1 MPEHMSPESSLRNIS
16 DTALWVAIYRARES
30 ERPDAIFN
38 DPLARRLA
46 GERGEKIAGEI
57 EPAMRYE
64 WPYVSR
70 TYSVDKIVSDCVR
83 EGADTVLDLAAGLD
97 TRPYRMDLPAS
108 LKWIEVDLPDMIDYK
123 EEMLA
128 GETPHCSLERIKLD
142 LTDRAARREL
152 FSRVN
157 SGSKKVL
164 VLTEGL
170 LVYLSREEV
179 TELARELHEQP
190 NFTDWCTD
198 ISSPGLLKMLQK
210 SLTALEKANA
220 PLKFAP
226 EEGPDFFV
234 PLGWRPAERYNLLK
248 VAAKLGR
255 LSFFLR
261 LVALLPDSKGK
272 KPNAVW
278 GAIVRLTRI

>member
-1 MPEHMSPESSLRNIS
+1 MSPESSLRNIS

-234 PLGWRPAERYNLLK
+234 PLGWRPAELYNLLK